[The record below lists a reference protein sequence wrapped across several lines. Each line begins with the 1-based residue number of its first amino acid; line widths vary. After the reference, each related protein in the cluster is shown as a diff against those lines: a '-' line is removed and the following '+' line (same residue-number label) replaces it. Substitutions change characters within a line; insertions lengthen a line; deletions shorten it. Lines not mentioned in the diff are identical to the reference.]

1 MKLFP
6 IFAIVAALFLSACG
20 DGPEPDFMEGEDKA
34 ALVVSTFLTALQQGD
49 EEKARALIH
58 KKPDY
63 IIRDFDRC
71 REYFF
76 ERRPT
81 GKKVMKVG
89 YELYAREW
97 QIFVDLQI
105 NYGSQMKQLH
115 FVLSPGEIPKV
126 RGVTPIVPDER

>member
-1 MKLFP
+1 
-6 IFAIVAALFLSACG
+6 
-20 DGPEPDFMEGEDKA
+20 MEGEDKA
-34 ALVVSTFLTALQQGD
+34 AKVVFAFLTALQQGD
-49 EEKARALIH
+49 EAKVRALMH

-81 GKKVMKVG
+81 GKKVMKIG
-89 YELYAREW
+89 HEHYAREW
-97 QIFVDLQI
+97 QIFVDIQI

-115 FVLSPGEIPKV
+115 FVLGPGEIPKV
-126 RGVTPIVPDER
+126 RGVIPIVPDER